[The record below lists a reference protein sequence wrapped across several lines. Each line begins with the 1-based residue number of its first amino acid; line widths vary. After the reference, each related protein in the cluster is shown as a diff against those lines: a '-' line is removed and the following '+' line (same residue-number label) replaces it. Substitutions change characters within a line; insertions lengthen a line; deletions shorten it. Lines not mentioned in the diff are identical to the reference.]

1 MEKLP
6 TLSSL
11 KFTSNT
17 ERIYPTDLAV
27 FANLTAPELKW
38 ATMAHH
44 AQQLGVIPTHLARA
58 SRTATWWRP
67 PISRPRAYCIKPK
80 LRWST
85 QNNRPKTSRHTWIL
99 AAQPTLHVLFSNIPA

>member
-27 FANLTAPELKW
+27 FANLTAPELK
-38 ATMAHH
+38 
-44 AQQLGVIPTHLARA
+44 
-58 SRTATWWRP
+58 
-67 PISRPRAYCIKPK
+67 
-80 LRWST
+80 
-85 QNNRPKTSRHTWIL
+85 
-99 AAQPTLHVLFSNIPA
+99 